1 MNWNSSAD
9 FFAMGGYAFYVWGSF
24 GCCAVLM
31 LCEPWVVLRRR
42 MAALRQVRSQHEAG
56 RSQP

>member
-31 LCEPWVVLRRR
+31 LCEPWLVSRRR
-42 MAALRQVRSQHEAG
+42 MAALLQAQLGVNHEI
-56 RSQP
+56 